1 MKGNTYQCHLILMI
15 LRARDSNKMQ
25 TENSLIKSSLCEKR
39 LGFKLDHQLT
49 FDQHVKSLC
58 EKQM

>member
-1 MKGNTYQCHLILMI
+1 MI